1 MIGSKALSEM
11 VAAGLTSAQI
21 LSIVQAMEEEA
32 AGRASND
39 DELARR
45 RAVDRERKRAAR
57 AAVRGQSED
66 KSKDVSEETPLSLSP
81 NENNSNPHT
90 HTPEKNTPRARKGWP
105 VPVGVSAE
113 QWVAFCCQRKKP
125 LNEHAYGLLTG
136 KLETLARDGW
146 PPGEMIDRAIEHGWE
161 TVFAPKDH
169 RNGRPRQLPAN
180 DGQGRGA
187 RTLALL
193 AADDPPEASTG
204 FS

>member
-1 MIGSKALSEM
+1 MNANLLQRLIEAGTPAALIAE
-11 VAAGLTSAQI
+11 V
-21 LSIVQAMEEEA
+21 AMELAKGQA
-32 AGRASND
+32 AND
-39 DELARR
+39 LLEGR
-45 RAVDRERKRAAR
+45 RAKDRARKVPRI
-57 AAVRGQSED
+57 STET
-66 KSKDVSEETPLSLSP
+66 EESAEIHDAPLSRPP
-81 NENNSNPHT
+81 NEINSNPPT
-90 HTPEKNTPRARKGWP
+90 HTPGIKTRARKGWP
-105 VPVGVSAE
+105 VPNGVE
-113 QWVAFCCQRKKP
+113 PGQWEAFCRQRKKP
-125 LNEHAYGLLTG
+125 LSEHAFGLLTG
-136 KLETLARDGW
+136 KLAALARDGW